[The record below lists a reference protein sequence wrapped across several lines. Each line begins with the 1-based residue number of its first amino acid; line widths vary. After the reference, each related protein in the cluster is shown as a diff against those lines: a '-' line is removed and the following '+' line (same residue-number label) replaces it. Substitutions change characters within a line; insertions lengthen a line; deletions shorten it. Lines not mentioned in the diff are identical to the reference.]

1 MSGGAHLSFTVA
13 GVTLQPSEFVK
24 IIFVFFVACMLYE
37 ATDFRQVCITTIAAA
52 VHVGILVLS
61 TDLGAA
67 LIFFLTYVVM
77 LYVATRKPSYFFGGL
92 GVGCLAALVG
102 SKLFSHVRVRIEAWK
117 DPFASIHGGGWQVGQ
132 ALFAIGTGGWF
143 GLGLYQGMPDK
154 IPLGASDFVFASIS
168 EEMGGAFAVCIVLV
182 CFSCFL
188 MFLNIAMQIKDQFY
202 KLIALGLGCVYG
214 VQVFLNVGGV
224 IKFIPS
230 TGLTLPLVSYGG
242 SSILCT
248 IVMFAIIQGLYIMR
262 QDEEGELNEQKNRGR
277 KQKKNDRTKK
287 NSSRK
292 PKNKSGQTGY
302 RGHESGSE
310 RNGTSSQFNEE
321 IEEIW

>member
-1 MSGGAHLSFTVA
+1 
-13 GVTLQPSEFVK
+13 
-24 IIFVFFVACMLYE
+24 
-37 ATDFRQVCITTIAAA
+37 
-52 VHVGILVLS
+52 
-61 TDLGAA
+61 
-67 LIFFLTYVVM
+67 
-77 LYVATRKPSYFFGGL
+77 
-92 GVGCLAALVG
+92 
-102 SKLFSHVRVRIEAWK
+102 
-117 DPFASIHGGGWQVGQ
+117 
-132 ALFAIGTGGWF
+132 
-143 GLGLYQGMPDK
+143 
-154 IPLGASDFVFASIS
+154 
-168 EEMGGAFAVCIVLV
+168 
-182 CFSCFL
+182 

>member
-1 MSGGAHLSFTVA
+1 M
-13 GVTLQPSEFVK
+13 
-24 IIFVFFVACMLYE
+24 
-37 ATDFRQVCITTIAAA
+37 
-52 VHVGILVLS
+52 
-61 TDLGAA
+61 
-67 LIFFLTYVVM
+67 
-77 LYVATRKPSYFFGGL
+77 
-92 GVGCLAALVG
+92 GCLAALAG

-117 DPFASIHGGGWQVGQ
+117 DPFASIHGGGWQVAQ

-143 GLGLYQGMPDK
+143 GMGLYQGMPDK
-154 IPLGASDFVFASIS
+154 IPLGSSDFVFASIS
-168 EEMGGAFAVCIVLV
+168 EELGGAFAVCIVLV

-248 IVMFAIIQGLYIMR
+248 IIMFAIIQGLYIMR
-262 QDEEGELNEQKNRGR
+262 QDEEGESNEQKSRGR
-277 KQKKNDRTKK
+277 KQKRDYSKK
-287 NSSRK
+287 KVSNVRSQQK
-292 PKNKSGQTGY
+292 PKIKSGQTGH
-302 RGHESGSE
+302 RSHESGSG
-310 RNGTSSQFNEE
+310 RPRGGASSRFDEDE

>member
-1 MSGGAHLSFTVA
+1 
-13 GVTLQPSEFVK
+13 
-24 IIFVFFVACMLYE
+24 
-37 ATDFRQVCITTIAAA
+37 
-52 VHVGILVLS
+52 
-61 TDLGAA
+61 
-67 LIFFLTYVVM
+67 
-77 LYVATRKPSYFFGGL
+77 
-92 GVGCLAALVG
+92 
-102 SKLFSHVRVRIEAWK
+102 
-117 DPFASIHGGGWQVGQ
+117 
-132 ALFAIGTGGWF
+132 
-143 GLGLYQGMPDK
+143 MPDK

-277 KQKKNDRTKK
+277 KQKKNDWTKK

-310 RNGTSSQFNEE
+310 RNGTPSQFNEE

>member
-1 MSGGAHLSFTVA
+1 
-13 GVTLQPSEFVK
+13 
-24 IIFVFFVACMLYE
+24 
-37 ATDFRQVCITTIAAA
+37 
-52 VHVGILVLS
+52 
-61 TDLGAA
+61 
-67 LIFFLTYVVM
+67 
-77 LYVATRKPSYFFGGL
+77 
-92 GVGCLAALVG
+92 
-102 SKLFSHVRVRIEAWK
+102 
-117 DPFASIHGGGWQVGQ
+117 
-132 ALFAIGTGGWF
+132 
-143 GLGLYQGMPDK
+143 
-154 IPLGASDFVFASIS
+154 
-168 EEMGGAFAVCIVLV
+168 
-182 CFSCFL
+182 
-188 MFLNIAMQIKDQFY
+188 MQIKDQFY

-277 KQKKNDRTKK
+277 KQKKNDWTKK

-302 RGHESGSE
+302 RAS
-310 RNGTSSQFNEE
+310 
-321 IEEIW
+321 

>member
-1 MSGGAHLSFTVA
+1 
-13 GVTLQPSEFVK
+13 
-24 IIFVFFVACMLYE
+24 
-37 ATDFRQVCITTIAAA
+37 
-52 VHVGILVLS
+52 
-61 TDLGAA
+61 
-67 LIFFLTYVVM
+67 
-77 LYVATRKPSYFFGGL
+77 
-92 GVGCLAALVG
+92 
-102 SKLFSHVRVRIEAWK
+102 
-117 DPFASIHGGGWQVGQ
+117 
-132 ALFAIGTGGWF
+132 
-143 GLGLYQGMPDK
+143 
-154 IPLGASDFVFASIS
+154 
-168 EEMGGAFAVCIVLV
+168 
-182 CFSCFL
+182 
-188 MFLNIAMQIKDQFY
+188 MQINDQFY

-277 KQKKNDRTKK
+277 KQKKNDWTKK

-310 RNGTSSQFNEE
+310 RNGTPSAVQ
-321 IEEIW
+321 